1 MLERM
6 INSTSSSSNIYG
18 FTDDNSNYYRSMMMD
33 EMRMNHDYLG
43 EGSFNIYLDEET
55 NIDASIFF

>member
-1 MLERM
+1 
-6 INSTSSSSNIYG
+6 
-18 FTDDNSNYYRSMMMD
+18 MMMD

-55 NIDASIFF
+55 NIDASIFFWTFEIF